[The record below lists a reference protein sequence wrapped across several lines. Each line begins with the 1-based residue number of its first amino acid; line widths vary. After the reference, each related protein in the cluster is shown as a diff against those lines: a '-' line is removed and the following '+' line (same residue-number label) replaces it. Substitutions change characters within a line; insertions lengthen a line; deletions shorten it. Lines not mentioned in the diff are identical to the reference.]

1 MNCPACERSLRKRSV
16 GDINVDVCQGGC
28 GGVWFDAFEF
38 KKVDE
43 AHEAA
48 GEDLL
53 DIERD
58 ESIVVDHSKR
68 RNCPKCDGVVL
79 RRYFFSAQ
87 RSIEIDECPQCAG
100 FWLDNG
106 ELGAIRSKHGTE
118 EERGQAAQ
126 AYFAELF
133 DDELKARADERGEEV
148 ARARNVARMF
158 RFVCP
163 SNYIP
168 GKQAWGAF

>member
-1 MNCPACERSLRKRSV
+1 M
-16 GDINVDVCQGGC
+16 
-28 GGVWFDAFEF
+28 
-38 KKVDE
+38 
-43 AHEAA
+43 
-48 GEDLL
+48 
-53 DIERD
+53 
-58 ESIVVDHSKR
+58 
-68 RNCPKCDGVVL
+68 L

-100 FWLDNG
+100 FWLDSG
-106 ELGAIRSKHGTE
+106 ELGTIRSKHGTE

-133 DDELKARADERGEEV
+133 DDELKARANERDEEV
-148 ARARNVARMF
+148 ARARNAARMF
-158 RFVCP
+158 RFICP